1 MKNDV
6 MSISDSE
13 NQSTPD
19 AISHNQMSRRANITL
34 RQALMLIEE
43 LEEAIKTSNTLVHAL
58 LDGSANDKKIGKF
71 ILKTAKQTDALLDH
85 QTCKELYALLE
96 SSTDENDQSD

>member
-6 MSISDSE
+6 MSISDSD

-19 AISHNQMSRRANITL
+19 AIPHNHMSRRTNSTL
-34 RQALMLIEE
+34 RQARLLIEE

-85 QTCKELYALLE
+85 QICKQLYALLE
-96 SSTDENDQSD
+96 SSTDKNDQSD